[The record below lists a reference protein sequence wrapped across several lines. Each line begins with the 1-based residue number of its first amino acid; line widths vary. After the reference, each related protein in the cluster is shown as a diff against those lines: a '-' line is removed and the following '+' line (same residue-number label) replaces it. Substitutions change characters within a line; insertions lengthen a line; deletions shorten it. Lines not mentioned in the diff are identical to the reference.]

1 MLDPLRLVT
10 DLFKEKNLSD
20 SHLREFADEFLIR
33 LTEPHLNPGGMYNQ
47 LLFETTQLYQN
58 YYGTIT
64 NQILKEAVGKG
75 STLAMNLALEAVI
88 DKLSTLQGLVK
99 YKFGE
104 HSPTYRQFY
113 PRGMKEYHH
122 ARLSEM
128 EIMLLRF
135 RATATM
141 YLNADYPAEVTELSQ
156 LITKFTDARKT
167 QENVYGQVSG
177 HVSDRKNHRT
187 ALTRQLT
194 RCFLIIAADC
204 VEKPL
209 RFHAYYDTRVLPIRK
224 AKKKKKEEGQQAE

>member
-1 MLDPLRLVT
+1 MLDPIRLVT

-20 SHLREFADEFLIR
+20 NNLRGFADEVLIR
-33 LTEPHLNPGGMYNQ
+33 LTDPKLNPGGMYNQ

-64 NQILKEAVGKG
+64 NQLLKEAVGKG
-75 STLAMNLALEAVI
+75 STMAMNLALEAVI
-88 DKLSTLQGLVK
+88 NKLSTLQGLVK

-104 HSPTYRQFY
+104 DDPLYQQFY
-113 PRGMKEYHH
+113 PHGMKEYHH
-122 ARLSEM
+122 ARLREM
-128 EIMLLRF
+128 EILLLRF

-156 LITKFTDARKT
+156 LITQFTEARKT
-167 QENVYGQVSG
+167 QENVYAQVSG
-177 HVSDRKNHRT
+177 YVSDRKHHRT

-204 VEKPL
+204 IENPL
-209 RFHAYYDTRVLPIRK
+209 RFHAYYDTRWLPIRK
-224 AKKKKKEEGQQAE
+224 AKKKKKEENTP